1 MEIDPSLLSKIEKGD
16 KRPTKEQ
23 VVKLAKIF
31 GIKENLLMVEYLSDR
46 IVDRVKDEEL
56 AVEALKVAKKKIDFI
71 NKNNSE

>member
-1 MEIDPSLLSKIEKGD
+1 MSKIEKGD